1 MKSRS
6 GFGLFLLTLVKMHI
20 CCLSRVWCQGRSLS
34 PSARAGVHI
43 GMKRDQV
50 LRKCLWFC
58 CFLSGSS
65 RLDGPAG
72 PALLSQLGPCPSHLF
87 AHVGH
92 PNPCRVGWQ
101 QDPAGCGYRACP
113 PGAWSPGWGW
123 DSHQNTKPSTVCP
136 GKREVADFR
145 VN

>member
-43 GMKRDQV
+43 GIKTDQV

-65 RLDGPAG
+65 WLDGPAS
-72 PALLSQLGPCPSHLF
+72 PALLSQLGPCSSHLF
-87 AHVGH
+87 AH
-92 PNPCRVGWQ
+92 PCRSPQPMRSWMAARSSRMWRLE
-101 QDPAGCGYRACP
+101 P
-113 PGAWSPGWGW
+113 WSPGRRW
-123 DSHQNTKPSTVCP
+123 DGHQSTKPSTVCP
-136 GKREVADFR
+136 GKREVANF
-145 VN
+145 